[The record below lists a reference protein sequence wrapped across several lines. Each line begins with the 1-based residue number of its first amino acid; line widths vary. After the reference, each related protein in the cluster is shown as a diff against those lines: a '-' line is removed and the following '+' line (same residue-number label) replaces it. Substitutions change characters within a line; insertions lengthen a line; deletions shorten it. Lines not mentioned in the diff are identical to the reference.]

1 MEHYCEGSSSMP
13 EFYFYDPKPPPR
25 DRSKSSLVECN
36 VKVYLNHCC
45 LPVMDIRSCTSW
57 FLKYHI
63 NHKA

>member
-1 MEHYCEGSSSMP
+1 MP
-13 EFYFYDPKPPPR
+13 EFYFYDPKPPSR